1 MNIAQLFIIFALGV
15 TIAIFPVPDG
25 LTEGT
30 WRLFAVFVA
39 TIVGVI
45 LQPLPMGCIAL
56 LSLTCLVVTKTLPF
70 EAAFSGFSSES
81 AWLIVLAYF
90 IARGFIKT
98 GLGQRISY
106 LFMSLLG
113 GHPIGLGFGILAT
126 DLVLAPAI
134 PSNTARTGGVVLP
147 ILESLAEIFHSKP
160 KDPSSKRI
168 GAYLT
173 QVAIQGSCI
182 TSAMFL
188 TSMSANPLIADLS
201 RDFGVEITWS
211 GWAIAAAVP
220 GLISLAVCPFLMYLL
235 TPPEIQDSKNAPAL
249 AKEKLKAIGRMKKEE
264 WTMLGVFVSTI
275 ILWAF
280 AKEIGIKPAA
290 SALTG
295 VALLLLTRVITWDD
309 VKKESSAWET
319 LVWFATILMLAS
331 QLSKQGFTEWM
342 GEKLSHL
349 VIGYDWKMGFLF
361 LSLSYFYTHYFFASN
376 LAHVT
381 ALYATF
387 LSIALTIG
395 TPPLFAALV
404 LGFFSSLFGALTH
417 YTSGPAALLFGAG
430 FVDVKAWWRAGLIA
444 SVVNLAIWM
453 GLGAIWWGI
462 LGIL

>member
-1 MNIAQLFIIFALGV
+1 MNIAQLFIIFALGFAV
-15 TIAIFPVPDG
+15 ALCPVPEE
-25 LTEGT
+25 LTPET
-30 WRLFAVFVA
+30 WRLFAIFLS
-39 TIVGVI
+39 TILGVI

-56 LSLTCLVVTKTLPF
+56 ISLTCLVVTKTLTF
-70 EAAFSGFSSES
+70 EQAFSGFSSES
-81 AWLIVLAYF
+81 AWLIVLAFF

-147 ILESLAEIFHSKP
+147 ILESLSEIYHSKP

-168 GAYLT
+168 GEYLT

-201 RDFGVEITWS
+201 RDFGIEITWG
-211 GWAIAAAVP
+211 GWALAAIVP
-220 GLISLAVCPFLMYLL
+220 GLISLIVCPFLMYVL
-235 TPPEIQDSKNAPAL
+235 TPPEIKESKNAPAL
-249 AKEKLKAIGRMKKEE
+249 AKAKLKEIGKMKRAE
-264 WTMLGVFVSTI
+264 WTMLVVFISTI
-275 ILWAF
+275 VLWAC
-280 AKEIGIKPAA
+280 AKEINIKPAA
-290 SALTG
+290 SALVG
-295 VALLLLTRVITWDD
+295 VALLLLTRVITWED
-309 VKKESSAWET
+309 VKKEASAWET

-331 QLSKQGFTEWM
+331 QLSKQGFTDWM
-342 GEKLSHL
+342 GEKLSHT
-349 VIGYDWKMGFLF
+349 VIGYDWKMGFFL
-361 LSLSYFYTHYFFASN
+361 LSLAYFYTHYFFASN

-387 LSIALTIG
+387 LSIALTLG

-417 YTSGPAALLFGAG
+417 YTSGPSALLFGAG
-430 FVDVKAWWRAGLIA
+430 FVDVKTWWKAGLLSSI
-444 SVVNLAIWM
+444 VNLAIW
-453 GLGAIWWGI
+453 LGIGILWWGI
-462 LGIL
+462 IGIL